1 MRHHLIAI
9 LGLEPDKL
17 LRTFGT
23 LGLFAII
30 FAESGLLVG
39 FFLPGDSLLVAAG
52 LFSARGDLPNIA
64 IIAVGCAL
72 AAIIGDQVGYYIGN
86 KAGPRIFNR
95 PDSRLFKHENVEAA
109 EEFFEDHGPKA
120 IILARFVPII
130 RTFTPI
136 IAGVSN
142 MKYRTFTI
150 YNIIGGI
157 LWAAGLT
164 IVGYSLG
171 TKFPWL
177 VDRIEVIA
185 IVIIV
190 LSLVPMA
197 IEVRKHRARQKLKA
211 ADAANA
217 AALDEII

>member
-23 LGLFAII
+23 IGLFAII
-30 FAESGLLVG
+30 FAESGLLIG

-52 LFSARGDLPNIA
+52 LFSARGDLPHIA
-64 IIAVGCAL
+64 IIAGGCAL
-72 AAIIGDQVGYYIGN
+72 AAIIGDQVGYAFGK

-95 PDSRLFKHENVEAA
+95 PESRLFKRENVEAA
-109 EEFFEDHGPKA
+109 EEFFDEHGPKA

-136 IAGVSN
+136 IAGVSS
-142 MKYRTFTI
+142 MQYRTFTI
-150 YNIIGGI
+150 YNIVGGI
-157 LWAAGLT
+157 LWGAGLT
-164 IVGYSLG
+164 LIGYSLG

-177 VDRIEVIA
+177 VERIEVIA
-185 IVIIV
+185 IVIVI

-197 IEVRKHRARQKLKA
+197 IEVRKHRKRQKIKSVE
-211 ADAANA
+211 AANA
-217 AALDEII
+217 AALDDIV